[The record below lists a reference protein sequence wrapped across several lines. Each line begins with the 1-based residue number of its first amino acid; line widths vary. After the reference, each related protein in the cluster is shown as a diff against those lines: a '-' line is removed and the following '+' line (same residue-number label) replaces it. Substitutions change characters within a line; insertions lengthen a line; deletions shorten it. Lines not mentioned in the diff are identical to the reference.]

1 MVLTSGLKKII
12 GTKAFYKAAL
22 AFAIPLILQDTV
34 SSFVNLLDNM
44 MIGSLGTEQMSGV
57 AIVNQFI
64 NLFTMCIY
72 GGVAG
77 ANIFAAQ
84 YIGNNDNKNAQHAI
98 RFNFIMVTCFSAL
111 FIAVMYL
118 FQDKLISA
126 FLHISSGKGDLQATL
141 QYGKEYL
148 KIMLW
153 QVLPFALATTYAMT
167 LRLGKDSM
175 TPMKASFAALFTNLI
190 FNYLLIFG
198 KLGFPRL
205 GVAGAAIATVISRI
219 VQLGIISV
227 AAHRN
232 TDRFPFLK
240 GLFRSLY
247 IPGELTWSIVLR
259 GLPLLFNQLLLS
271 AGQVLMNQIYS
282 NRGLEAVASMNI
294 VTTVA
299 NLFVVIMWAFGNY
312 IANYTGNLLGNRE
325 FDKARGECPKL
336 MALSFVCCIAGSI
349 LLAAISGLIP
359 RLYNVLPLVRTQATQ
374 MLLITAV
381 AIPIQ
386 SLSISTM
393 FLLRAGGM
401 TRITSLFDCGSTW
414 LLFIPAAWLLVKFT
428 AFTLPV
434 VYLLVNCLELVKA
447 GIGIVLSAKGV
458 WVNNII
464 SVGANKT

>member
-1 MVLTSGLKKII
+1 MKKIFKRGMSGLLAVLM
-12 GTKAFYKAAL
+12 AF
-22 AFAIPLILQDTV
+22 T
-34 SSFVNLLDNM
+34 
-44 MIGSLGTEQMSGV
+44 
-57 AIVNQFI
+57 IVNQFI

-299 NLFVVIMWAFGNY
+299 NLFVVIMWSFGNY
-312 IANYTGNLLGNRE
+312 IAIYTGNLLGNRE

>member
-22 AFAIPLILQDTV
+22 AFALPLILQDTV

-44 MIGSLGTEQMSGV
+44 IIGSLGTEQMSGV

-299 NLFVVIMWAFGNY
+299 NLFVVIMWSFGNY
-312 IANYTGNLLGNRE
+312 IAIYTGNLLGNRE
-325 FDKARGECPKL
+325 FDKARGGVSQTDGSFLCVLHCREHSAGGYFRAYPK
-336 MALSFVCCIAGSI
+336 ALQCAAAGADSGHTDAADHCCCYPHTVFINKHHVPASGRWNDKNNQSFRLRKHLAFVHSRR
-349 LLAAISGLIP
+349 LAAGEVHCIYP
-359 RLYNVLPLVRTQATQ
+359 
-374 MLLITAV
+374 
-381 AIPIQ
+381 
-386 SLSISTM
+386 
-393 FLLRAGGM
+393 AGGV
-401 TRITSLFDCGSTW
+401 
-414 LLFIPAAWLLVKFT
+414 PA
-428 AFTLPV
+428 
-434 VYLLVNCLELVKA
+434 
-447 GIGIVLSAKGV
+447 GQLS
-458 WVNNII
+458 
-464 SVGANKT
+464 